1 MKQKILGVGDFGA
14 TNQPGTTIKTFALG
28 SCVAVILL
36 DPKRKAIGM
45 VHVALPSSDTNPARA
60 REKPGY
66 FADTG
71 LDALFDRMARLGCD
85 PKGHGMVV
93 KLVGGARVL
102 DMDASFDIGHKNAL
116 AVKKHL
122 WKLGLGP
129 VAEDIG
135 GTRSRTVEIEADTG
149 SVKVSSSTGETWGI

>member
-14 TNQPGTTIKTFALG
+14 TCEAGGSLKTFALG

-45 VHVALPSSDTNPARA
+45 VHVALPRSDTNPARA
-60 REKPGY
+60 KEKPGY
-66 FADTG
+66 FAGTG
-71 LDALFDRMARLGCD
+71 IEALFEQMARLGCD

-102 DMDASFDIGHKNAL
+102 DMDATFDIGHKNAL

-135 GTRSRTVEIEADTG
+135 GTRSRTVEIEVDTG
-149 SVKVSSSTGETWGI
+149 CVKVSSSTGETWGI

>member
-1 MKQKILGVGDFGA
+1 MKQKILGVGDLGA
-14 TNQPGTTIKTFALG
+14 TNQPGASIKTFALG

-36 DPKRKAIGM
+36 DPRRKAIGM
-45 VHVALPSSDTNPARA
+45 VHVALPRSDTNPARA

-71 LDALFDRMARLGCD
+71 LDALFEQMARLGCD
-85 PKGHGMVV
+85 PKGQGMVV

-102 DMDASFDIGHKNAL
+102 DMDATFDIGHKNAL

-135 GTRSRTVEIEADTG
+135 GTRSRTVEIEVDTG
-149 SVKVSSSTGETWGI
+149 CVKVSSSTGETWGI